1 MNATMFQPDDLLA
14 HLPGEVKQLL
24 GHIQPEPLALRN
36 QRKALLLQ
44 LESQR
49 LTATGALREVLYA
62 LHAVLQAMASHMGA
76 QVESQQHFDRALKR
90 YVKES
95 IPARPLPPVVLE
107 CMGYLRDRVEAM
119 GLGEVLKKV
128 SSAAPR
134 TP

>member
-1 MNATMFQPDDLLA
+1 MNATLFQPDDLPA
-14 HLPGEVKQLL
+14 GLPGEVKQLL
-24 GHIQPEPLALRN
+24 GRIKPEPLALRN

-49 LTATGALREVLYA
+49 LAATGALREVLST
-62 LHAVLQAMASHMGA
+62 LHAVLQAMASHLGA
-76 QVESQQHFDRALKR
+76 QVESQQGFDRALKR
-90 YVKES
+90 YAKES

-119 GLGEVLKKV
+119 GLGEVLERV
-128 SSAAPR
+128 SGAAPR